1 MEEERRRD
9 GKRKGGG
16 GGEGGSPPTMLSGRK
31 VANSPSTLQVT
42 DGCDQELEPQMEA
55 LQHGEMVVVTAE
67 NSVAISGNALTLT
80 SSGGASVSLRFKL
93 NKRETQKQK
102 LFKMFFVDLLRPH

>member
-31 VANSPSTLQVT
+31 VANSPI
-42 DGCDQELEPQMEA
+42 LERFSKRPSHVFLLVPLLPQ
-55 LQHGEMVVVTAE
+55 
-67 NSVAISGNALTLT
+67 
-80 SSGGASVSLRFKL
+80 GACCC
-93 NKRETQKQK
+93 
-102 LFKMFFVDLLRPH
+102 

>member
-31 VANSPSTLQVT
+31 VANSRKLA
-42 DGCDQELEPQMEA
+42 EA
-55 LQHGEMVVVTAE
+55 WVFQIAVG
-67 NSVAISGNALTLT
+67 
-80 SSGGASVSLRFKL
+80 
-93 NKRETQKQK
+93 
-102 LFKMFFVDLLRPH
+102 